1 MKNTNVTTAPASIA
15 SVKGLDPE
23 IMKLFGLTMPEVS
36 TEAPSIADQKD
47 TLMDEVC
54 ADDPTLSEFWGRMA
68 GANYALTPSKKL
80 FVKAFGES
88 NGTIYANA
96 LKAEIDRFVACL
108 LAYEVSKRTAS
119 KKANTAQKNAL
130 FAMLN
135 ALAVRCGFDEKA
147 RFTAGQLESMATHA
161 YRYGYVDR
169 TDIKKGWTARPV
181 TTWSFWAFALKEMS
195 ASNSLSKAA
204 DAASVRFVKSVKATM
219 PKEG

>member
-1 MKNTNVTTAPASIA
+1 MNTNTTTAPASVA
-15 SVKGLDPE
+15 TVKGLDPD

-36 TEAPSIADQKD
+36 TEAPSIADQKESL
-47 TLMDEVC
+47 TAEVC
-54 ADDPTLSEFWGRMA
+54 ADNPTASEFWGRMA
-68 GANYALTPSKKL
+68 GANYAITPTKKL
-80 FVKAFGES
+80 FQTAFGDDIGA
-88 NGTIYANA
+88 NYAAA
-96 LKAEIDRFVACL
+96 LKAEVDRFVACL
-108 LAYEVSKRTAS
+108 LSYEVSKRTAS
-119 KKANTAQKNAL
+119 KKANTAQRNAL

-169 TDIKKGWTARPV
+169 TDIKKGWSARPV

-219 PKEG
+219 PKED